1 MNSRLQFLLES
12 LRKLLRRNAI
22 SRVKKVLN
30 KSRNED
36 VASVMRYLDDSQR
49 HQVFDLLSTDE
60 DRSETLAELDENL
73 FVEVVTARPVE
84 NMAQIIS
91 LMSVDDQTNLLS
103 HLPEDLKVEIL
114 SLLNPED
121 VAELKEMLDYDRE
134 TAAGIMSTEFFS
146 LSENSTCAEAINE
159 LQHAQDVEM
168 AFYIYVV
175 DFHDKLTGVVS
186 LRALL
191 MNPPSTPLIE
201 IKTQDT
207 IYVKQDQD
215 QEEVAQLAAR
225 YNLLAIPV
233 VDDKSHLLG
242 IVTIDD
248 VIDVIRE
255 EATEDILK
263 MAGAD
268 ETAYEDTSAW
278 SNFRTRAP
286 WLFATWIGG
295 LAASILI
302 GLYEDQ
308 LQKQVALAAFI
319 PIVLGMGGNVG
330 SQTATIIVRG
340 LATGHVKYG
349 LGAKYLVRELTI
361 GGMLG
366 VFYGVLLAL
375 YSAVRY
381 HEHQP
386 VALALTVGLS
396 IWVSM
401 FTAAIVG
408 ASTPLFFHRLKIDPA
423 IATGPLVTTAV
434 DVLGILVYFLCA
446 QWFMDI

>member
-12 LRKLLRRNAI
+12 LRKLLRRNAHV
-22 SRVKKVLN
+22 RVKKVLH

-36 VASVMRYLDDSQR
+36 VASVMRYLDESQR
-49 HQVFDLLSTDE
+49 HQVFDLLARDE
-60 DRSETLAELDENL
+60 DRAETLSELDENL
-73 FVEVVTARPVE
+73 FVELVVARPVSQ
-84 NMAQIIS
+84 MAPIIA
-91 LMSVDDQTNLLS
+91 LMNVDDQTSVLS
-103 HLPEDLKVEIL
+103 SLPEDLRAEIL
-114 SLLNPED
+114 SMLEPEE
-121 VAELKEMLDYDRE
+121 VAELKELLDYDRE

-146 LSENSTCAEAINE
+146 LQEDVTCADAINA
-159 LQHAQDVEM
+159 LQQAEDVEM

-175 DFHDKLTGVVS
+175 NEDERLTGVVS

-191 MNPPSTPLIE
+191 MNPPQTLLSH

-207 IYVKQDQD
+207 IYVEQDQD
-215 QEEVAQLAAR
+215 QEEVATLAAR

-233 VDDKSHLLG
+233 VDERHRLLG

-248 VIDVIRE
+248 VIDIIRE

-268 ETAYEDTSAW
+268 ETAYEDSSAL

-286 WLFATWIGG
+286 WLFATWMGG

-302 GLYEDQ
+302 GVFEDQ
-308 LQKQVALAAFI
+308 LEKQIALMAFI

-340 LATGHVKYG
+340 LATGHVEYG

-366 VFYGVLLAL
+366 GAYGFLLAIYTMIL
-375 YSAVRY
+375 H
-381 HEHQP
+381 HEEP
-386 VALALTVGLS
+386 LSLAFTVGLS
-396 IWVSM
+396 VWASM
-401 FTAAIVG
+401 LCAASVG

-423 IATGPLVTTAV
+423 VATGPLVTTAV
-434 DVLGILVYFLCA
+434 DVIGILVYFLFA
-446 QWFMDI
+446 QWLMGI

>member
-22 SRVKKVLN
+22 SRVRKVLH

-36 VASVMRYLDDSQR
+36 VASVMRYLDEAQR
-49 HQVFDLLSTDE
+49 HQVFDLLETNE

-73 FVEVVTARPVE
+73 FIEIVTTRPVE
-84 NMAQIIS
+84 HMAQIIS

-103 HLPEDLKVEIL
+103 HLPEDVKVEIL
-114 SLLNPED
+114 SLLTPED
-121 VAELKEMLDYDRE
+121 VAELQEMLDYDRE
-134 TAAGIMSTEFFS
+134 TAAGIMSTEYFS
-146 LSENSTCAEAINE
+146 LEEDSTCAEAIE
-159 LQHAQDVEM
+159 ALQHAEDVEM

-175 DFHDKLTGVVS
+175 SRQEKLTGVVS

-191 MNPPSTPLIE
+191 MNPPATPLAE

-207 IYVKQDQD
+207 IYVRQDQD

-233 VDDKSHLLG
+233 VDDKQKMLG

-268 ETAYEDTSAW
+268 ETAYDDSSAW

-286 WLFATWIGG
+286 WLFATWMGG
-295 LAASILI
+295 LAASVLI
-302 GLYEDQ
+302 GLYEHQ
-308 LQKQVALAAFI
+308 LQKEVALAAFI

-340 LATGHVKYG
+340 LATGRVEYG
-349 LGAKYLVRELTI
+349 LGAQYLVRELTI

-366 VFYGVLLAL
+366 IFYGILLAL

-381 HEHQP
+381 YDGQP
-386 VALALTVGLS
+386 LALAFTVGLS
-396 IWVSM
+396 IWASM
-401 FTAAIVG
+401 LTAAIVG
-408 ASTPLFFHRLKIDPA
+408 REYTAILSPIKDRPGDRHRSASHHR
-423 IATGPLVTTAV
+423 
-434 DVLGILVYFLCA
+434 C
-446 QWFMDI
+446 